1 MKKLFAAS
9 VLCVITAIA
18 TPGIA
23 RATNVKQLPLSSGS
37 QPVTIA
43 TTDNK
48 GHLLDFSNSD
58 RTVTG
63 VWVDDPQEFA
73 RSFKVEPVNGDPKM
87 LSFTGVKGGS
97 SKFTANLITVDSSGN
112 QYIQPMGL
120 VKRASEEN
128 ITRFVE
134 RPDEV
139 ASVLNNGIDST
150 VTPATN
156 NTPTN
161 INPQAPATATP
172 VTNTPTNLNPQ
183 APATATPVTNTP
195 ANPNPQAPTTT
206 VTPKINTTLSTPNL
220 QAPTTVTPATN
231 TTPTT
236 LNLQSSTTTVT
247 PVTNTTPV
255 TPERA
260 AKDLR
265 QGAIAAVKM
274 SALVDPELQSRVIEL
289 VTATN
294 SGQDPYQAAQ
304 SIGISQQYV
313 TKLMDLGRINPAS
326 AKSASNSL
334 EQN

>member
-1 MKKLFAAS
+1 MHKLVKVALFLVAIVMTAPTMAAN
-9 VLCVITAIA
+9 
-18 TPGIA
+18 
-23 RATNVKQLPLSSGS
+23 ATNIKQLPLSSGT
-37 QPVTIA
+37 QPVTIPM
-43 TTDNK
+43 TDRT

-112 QYIQPMGL
+112 QYIQPMQL
-120 VKRASEEN
+120 VKRVSEEN
-128 ITRFVE
+128 ITRFVD

-139 ASVLNNGIDST
+139 ASVLNNGVDST
-150 VTPATN
+150 
-156 NTPTN
+156 NTSASP
-161 INPQAPATATP
+161 NPQAPATT
-172 VTNTPTNLNPQ
+172 V
-183 APATATPVTNTP
+183 APAP
-195 ANPNPQAPTTT
+195 
-206 VTPKINTTLSTPNL
+206 NTTLSTPNIP
-220 QAPTTVTPATN
+220 APTTVTPAPN
-231 TTPTT
+231 ITPTT
-236 LNLQSSTTTVT
+236 PNLRSATTTDA
-247 PVTNTTPV
+247 PVTNSRVSAPLGD
-255 TPERA
+255 RA
-260 AKDLR
+260 AVDLR

-274 SALVDPELQSRVIEL
+274 SALVDPELQSRVVEL

-313 TKLMDLGRINPAS
+313 TKLMDLGKSNPAS

-334 EQN
+334 NQN

>member
-1 MKKLFAAS
+1 VKKLAAS
-9 VLCVITAIA
+9 VLFLLAAITIPAIVA
-18 TPGIA
+18 Q
-23 RATNVKQLPLSSGS
+23 ATNIKQLPLSSGT
-37 QPVTIA
+37 QPVTIPM
-43 TTDNK
+43 TDRK

-87 LSFTGVKGGS
+87 LSFTGVAGGS
-97 SKFTANLITVDSSGN
+97 SQFTANLITVDSSGN
-112 QYIQPMGL
+112 QYIQPMRL

-128 ITRFVE
+128 ITRFVD

-161 INPQAPATATP
+161 LNPEAPATATP
-172 VTNTPTNLNPQ
+172 ATNTS
-183 APATATPVTNTP
+183 AS
-195 ANPNPQAPTTT
+195 PNPQAPTTI
-206 VTPKINTTLSTPNL
+206 VTPQINTTLSNPNL
-220 QAPTTVTPATN
+220 PAPTTVTPATN
-231 TTPTT
+231 ITPTT
-236 LNLQSSTTTVT
+236 PNLQSATTTVT
-247 PVTNTTPV
+247 PVTNTTSV
-255 TPERA
+255 TPDRA
-260 AKDLR
+260 AVDLR
-265 QGAIAAVKM
+265 QGALAAVKM
-274 SALVDPELQSRVIEL
+274 SALVDPELQSRVVEL

-313 TKLMDLGRINPAS
+313 TKLIDLGKSNPAS
-326 AKSASNSL
+326 AKSANNFS
-334 EQN
+334 EPQ

>member
-1 MKKLFAAS
+1 MKKLTVFLLLLVAA
-9 VLCVITAIA
+9 ITTPAIV
-18 TPGIA
+18 A
-23 RATNVKQLPLSSGS
+23 RATNIKQLPLSSGT

-43 TTDNK
+43 TTDRK

-63 VWVDDPQEFA
+63 VWVDDPEEFA

-87 LSFTGVKGGS
+87 LSFTGVAGGS

-112 QYIQPMGL
+112 QYIQPMRL
-120 VKRASEEN
+120 VKQASEEN
-128 ITRFVE
+128 ITRFVD

-139 ASVLNNGIDST
+139 ASVLNNDGINST
-150 VTPATN
+150 VTPVTN
-156 NTPTN
+156 NTPTAPN
-161 INPQAPATATP
+161 SQAPATTVTP
-172 VTNTPTNLNPQ
+172 VTNTS
-183 APATATPVTNTP
+183 

-220 QAPTTVTPATN
+220 QAPTTFTPATN
-231 TTPTT
+231 TTPTSP
-236 LNLQSSTTTVT
+236 NLQSSTTTAT
-247 PVTNTTPV
+247 PATNTTSV

-260 AKDLR
+260 AKDLW

-274 SALVDPELQSRVIEL
+274 SALADPELQSRVVEL

-313 TKLMDLGRINPAS
+313 TKLMDLGKSNPIS
-326 AKSASNSL
+326 SKSASNFSN
-334 EQN
+334 QN

>member
-1 MKKLFAAS
+1 VKKLAAS
-9 VLCVITAIA
+9 FLLLLAAITIPAIVA
-18 TPGIA
+18 Q
-23 RATNVKQLPLSSGS
+23 ATNIKQLPLSSGT
-37 QPVTIA
+37 QPVTIPV
-43 TTDNK
+43 TDRK

-87 LSFTGVKGGS
+87 LSFTGVAGGS

-112 QYIQPMGL
+112 QYIQPMRL

-128 ITRFVE
+128 ITRFVD

-161 INPQAPATATP
+161 
-172 VTNTPTNLNPQ
+172 LNPQ
-183 APATATPVTNTP
+183 APATATPVTNTS
-195 ANPNPQAPTTT
+195 ANPNPQAPATT
-206 VTPKINTTLSTPNL
+206 VTPKIDTTLSTPNL
-220 QAPTTVTPATN
+220 QAPATVTPAIN
-231 TTPTT
+231 ATPTT
-236 LNLQSSTTTVT
+236 PNLQSATTTVT
-247 PVTNTTPV
+247 PVTNTTSV

-260 AKDLR
+260 ASDLR
-265 QGAIAAVKM
+265 KGAISAVTM
-274 SALVDPELQSRVIEL
+274 SALVDPELQSRVVEL

-313 TKLMDLGRINPAS
+313 TKLIDLGRSNPAS
-326 AKSASNSL
+326 AKSANNSS
-334 EQN
+334 EPK

>member
-1 MKKLFAAS
+1 MKKLTISLLLLVAA
-9 VLCVITAIA
+9 ITIPAI
-18 TPGIA
+18 IA
-23 RATNVKQLPLSSGS
+23 QATNIKQLPLSSGT
-37 QPVTIA
+37 QPVTISM
-43 TTDNK
+43 TDRK

-87 LSFTGVKGGS
+87 LSFTGVAGGS

-112 QYIQPMGL
+112 QYIQPMQL

-128 ITRFVE
+128 ITRFVD

-139 ASVLNNGIDST
+139 ASILNNGIDST
-150 VTPATN
+150 ITTAT

-161 INPQAPATATP
+161 PNSQAPATVAPATNTTPKNPNPQAPATTI
-172 VTNTPTNLNPQ
+172 
-183 APATATPVTNTP
+183 
-195 ANPNPQAPTTT
+195 
-206 VTPKINTTLSTPNL
+206 TPKINTTLSTPNL

-231 TTPTT
+231 NIPTTP
-236 LNLQSSTTTVT
+236 NLQSSTTTVT
-247 PVTNTTPV
+247 PVTSTTAV

-274 SALVDPELQSRVIEL
+274 SALADPELQSRVVEL

-313 TKLMDLGRINPAS
+313 TKLMDLGKNNPTS
-326 AKSASNSL
+326 SKSASNFSN
-334 EQN
+334 QN

>member
-1 MKKLFAAS
+1 VKKLAAS
-9 VLCVITAIA
+9 FLLLLAAITIPAIVA
-18 TPGIA
+18 Q
-23 RATNVKQLPLSSGS
+23 ATNIKQLSLSSGT
-37 QPVTIA
+37 QPVTIPM
-43 TTDNK
+43 TDRK

-87 LSFTGVKGGS
+87 LSFTGVAGGS

-112 QYIQPMGL
+112 QYIQPMQL
-120 VKRASEEN
+120 VKRVSEEN
-128 ITRFVE
+128 ITRFVD

-156 NTPTN
+156 NTH
-161 INPQAPATATP
+161 
-172 VTNTPTNLNPQ
+172 TNLNPQ
-183 APATATPVTNTP
+183 APATATPLTNTS
-195 ANPNPQAPTTT
+195 ANPNPQAPATT
-206 VTPKINTTLSTPNL
+206 VTPKIDTTLSTPNL
-220 QAPTTVTPATN
+220 QAPATITPAIN

-236 LNLQSSTTTVT
+236 PNLQSSTTTVA
-247 PVTNTTPV
+247 PVTNTVSVTPQAQASNTTSV

-260 AKDLR
+260 AIDLR
-265 QGAIAAVKM
+265 KGAIAAVKM
-274 SALVDPELQSRVIEL
+274 SALVDPELQSRVVEL

-313 TKLMDLGRINPAS
+313 TKLIDLGRSNPAS
-326 AKSASNSL
+326 AKSANNSS
-334 EQN
+334 EPQ